1 MSKSTEIPLFS
12 RNTADE
18 HKSSTSSSKDPAPK
32 RSPIQFRRQV
42 SRGSLDVSGVFGG
55 DSALRMEPIAALA
68 PLMDAG
74 EKKVDRPD
82 STIKSVPAFAPYMR
96 DKRNRSIGLIRIND
110 FRHWWK
116 LSRLLVRLAGLYVYT
131 QDEEVWERMVGI
143 KIMKAKGPK
152 KALKLIKRLGQ
163 GGPVRAFLKD
173 VQPFT
178 RFIRIV
184 VAAWRYFEA
193 SKCRR
198 TEVGVEEAM
207 AFVGNRVS
215 RYLARDAVDALAAY
229 IVIPVVQNLIEN
241 GYVDKHD
248 WHPATVFVIL
258 GVMRAVSPF
267 AASFQGS
274 RLGRVLT
281 RGAFHAGNDRWM
293 TIMRVNDINLT
304 SDDCCEGD
312 EVNPSHPNADLVML
326 AKRAAVA
333 LGKDSSN
340 PDPSPRRAT
349 KYMEDFNFRQ
359 IGCGSGGYAVYTYRE
374 QGMTVLLHVTPYG
387 PAVFDEL
394 PRYVVLERETSIDT
408 RGNWSDELS
417 QFVFAGSPVVE
428 GYCYKGAFFS
438 PYQFAA
444 LKSRYDE
451 ELLAY
456 ANACKLMCASSKR
469 ALPPT
474 DLASLKA
481 FLEMGRPKKKI
492 NKHIRREKV
501 LQATADKLCQHIKTM
516 MSQRPGGFSRAPEGV
531 ILYFEGLDCA
541 GKSSSGRFV
550 QQALERAGYNVEQRR
565 HNKPPTAEDLKRPW
579 MARFD
584 RPDIEGK
591 SSATSMMVTM
601 TQSAMGY
608 GTISDID
615 EETPL
620 RRNLGENFQALVWVS
635 GDDGY
640 LS

>member
-1 MSKSTEIPLFS
+1 
-12 RNTADE
+12 
-18 HKSSTSSSKDPAPK
+18 
-32 RSPIQFRRQV
+32 
-42 SRGSLDVSGVFGG
+42 
-55 DSALRMEPIAALA
+55 
-68 PLMDAG
+68 
-74 EKKVDRPD
+74 
-82 STIKSVPAFAPYMR
+82 
-96 DKRNRSIGLIRIND
+96 
-110 FRHWWK
+110 
-116 LSRLLVRLAGLYVYT
+116 
-131 QDEEVWERMVGI
+131 
-143 KIMKAKGPK
+143 
-152 KALKLIKRLGQ
+152 
-163 GGPVRAFLKD
+163 
-173 VQPFT
+173 
-178 RFIRIV
+178 
-184 VAAWRYFEA
+184 
-193 SKCRR
+193 
-198 TEVGVEEAM
+198 
-207 AFVGNRVS
+207 
-215 RYLARDAVDALAAY
+215 
-229 IVIPVVQNLIEN
+229 
-241 GYVDKHD
+241 
-248 WHPATVFVIL
+248 
-258 GVMRAVSPF
+258 
-267 AASFQGS
+267 
-274 RLGRVLT
+274 
-281 RGAFHAGNDRWM
+281 
-293 TIMRVNDINLT
+293 
-304 SDDCCEGD
+304 
-312 EVNPSHPNADLVML
+312 
-326 AKRAAVA
+326 
-333 LGKDSSN
+333 
-340 PDPSPRRAT
+340 
-349 KYMEDFNFRQ
+349 
-359 IGCGSGGYAVYTYRE
+359 
-374 QGMTVLLHVTPYG
+374 
-387 PAVFDEL
+387 
-394 PRYVVLERETSIDT
+394 VLERETSIDT